1 MLASLLQKGL
11 DLKVTCGRA
20 WKVLGPFK
28 MRGGVKA
35 HYIKQLEAHPLGKGG
50 LEKYVHYQERNRKAV
65 CLAFQEK
72 VFLHNSELHTYPHW
86 HDQRDLKLRISLKGS
101 KA

>member
-28 MRGGVKA
+28 MRGGIKA

-50 LEKYVHYQERNRKAV
+50 LEKYVHYQERNKKAV
-65 CLAFQEK
+65 
-72 VFLHNSELHTYPHW
+72 LHFRKKSSFIIQNYIRTLIGMIRETLS
-86 HDQRDLKLRISLKGS
+86 
-101 KA
+101 